1 MILFLVEISL
11 DEISIDPW
19 RRREEVDHEGD
30 TMAMTSRVGMA
41 NASASP
47 SSRAP
52 ARAAS
57 VHARKRRVQGELKQL
72 CERSHFGRE
81 LRGDDRAA
89 AEALV
94 AELEDAMPTS
104 GLKLD
109 DLRGR
114 WQLVYSSVEEF
125 RSSPFFWTAQ
135 KAADRMGGDGTA
147 RTVLETVAPIQELL
161 GIAFGPKVVQEFQI
175 DNRGNGKLVS
185 EVEMWLPRPGAGNQ
199 TSREEEDRGQK
210 VTWVT
215 SADVETLP
223 GTYGIQVNV
232 SGTRLDLSD
241 LKRQFGLLS
250 GFFDLVEAIEAPVE
264 RIIRALQ
271 MQEQTKSVLTITYLD
286 ENYRISRTDD
296 WEVYVYTKI

>member
-1 MILFLVEISL
+1 MRIS
-11 DEISIDPW
+11 DDPY
-19 RRREEVDHEGD
+19 REEAGSRPRP
-30 TMAMTSRVGMA
+30 TSAMPMTSRVAMA

-47 SSRAP
+47 SSRPP
-52 ARAAS
+52 ARAAG
-57 VHARKRRVQGELKQL
+57 VNARRIRVQGELRQL

-81 LRGDDRAA
+81 LRGEDRAE

-147 RTVLETVAPIQELL
+147 RTVLETVAPMQELL

-175 DNRGNGKLVS
+175 DNRGSGKLVS
-185 EVEMWLPRPGAGNQ
+185 EVEMWLPTPSAGNR
-199 TSREEEDRGQK
+199 TGRGEEDRGVR
-210 VTWVT
+210 VTWIT
-215 SADVETLP
+215 SADLETFP

-232 SGTRLDLSD
+232 SGTRLDLSE

-264 RIIRALQ
+264 RFLRALQ
-271 MQEQTKSVLTITYLD
+271 MQEQSKSMLTITYLD

-296 WEVYVYTKI
+296 WEVYVYAKI